1 MAFDQVGYIMSISAR
16 ILELFQQRGDSE
28 YGGEVVTQLEHALQ
42 CAALAEHGNASDSLV
57 VAALLHDVGHLLH
70 ELPDD
75 APDSGV
81 DDHHENSGYHFLKS
95 HFSPAVTE
103 PVKLHVAAKRY
114 LCAVDA
120 DYRSSLSQ
128 PSRVSLEIQGGE
140 MSEAECEQFR
150 ENPHYEAALQLR
162 KWDDTAKDP
171 DAKTPSL
178 EHFAACIDRVLAE
191 SIGS

>member
-1 MAFDQVGYIMSISAR
+1 MSISES
-16 ILELFQQRGDSE
+16 IVKLFQQRGDSE
-28 YGGEVVTQLEHALQ
+28 YGGEAVTQLEHALQ
-42 CAALAEHGNASDSLV
+42 CAALAEREDASDSLV

-70 ELPDD
+70 DLPDD

-81 DDHHENSGYHFLKS
+81 DDHHENSGYHFLKR

-120 DYRSSLSQ
+120 GYRSSLSL
-128 PSRVSLEIQGGE
+128 PSQVSLELQGGD

-150 ENPHYEAALQLR
+150 ENPHYEAALRLR

-171 DAKTPSL
+171 EAKTPSL
-178 EHFAACIDRVLAE
+178 EHFAACIDRVILE
-191 SIGS
+191 NDSSK